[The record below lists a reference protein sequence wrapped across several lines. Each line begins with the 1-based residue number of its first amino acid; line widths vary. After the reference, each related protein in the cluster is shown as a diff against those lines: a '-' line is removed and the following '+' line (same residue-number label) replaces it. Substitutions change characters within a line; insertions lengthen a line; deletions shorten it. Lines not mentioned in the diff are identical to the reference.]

1 MLRRIQALLVLLAVA
16 LAAGCRQEQPAQPAP
31 EVTLRVGY
39 VPIADCLPLYVG
51 LERGLFAAKGLKV
64 DATQLQSGQRIIEA
78 MAAGDLDIGIS
89 NVVSTITA
97 HARNVPISS
106 FTGGATESP
115 ERATRALLVA
125 ADSKIKT
132 PADLAGQRVAVN
144 GLRNIEH
151 VKLRQ
156 YLELNRV
163 PVDKV
168 EVIEAPFPQ
177 MEGVI
182 RNKSVA
188 AAMAN
193 EPFISIALKHG
204 SARILGRPYAET
216 SPRTFVSSYV
226 AMRPW
231 LDAHADAAR
240 RFAAVIAEATTFVN
254 ANPDESRRIVLKYIR
269 VPEEVA
275 GEFVLPAFEPTFD
288 AAALTPFVEEL
299 ARQGIIAT
307 TPNAADVFRKF

>member
-1 MLRRIQALLVLLAVA
+1 MLRRIETLLVLFAVIVG
-16 LAAGCRQEQPAQPAP
+16 AGCSQNAPPPASQ
-31 EVTLRVGY
+31 VTLRVGY

-51 LERGLFAAKGLKV
+51 IERGLFAAQGLRI
-64 DATQLQSGQRIIEA
+64 DLTQLQSGQRIIEA
-78 MAAGDLDIGIS
+78 MAAGELEIGIS

-97 HARNVPISS
+97 HTRNVPVVS

-115 ERATRALLVA
+115 ERATRALIVST
-125 ADSKIKT
+125 DSKIKT
-132 PADLAGQRVAVN
+132 PADLVGQRVAVN

-156 YLELNRV
+156 YLELNHV
-163 PVDKV
+163 PIDKV
-168 EVIEAPFPQ
+168 EVVEAPFPQ

-182 RNKSVA
+182 RNGSVA

-204 SARILGRPYAET
+204 SARVLGRPYTET
-216 SPRTFVSSYV
+216 SPLTFVSSYI

-231 LDAHADAAR
+231 LDAHTDAAR
-240 RFAAVIAEATTFVN
+240 RYASVIAEATAFVN
-254 ANPDESRRIVLKYIR
+254 ANPEESRKIVLKYIK

-275 GEFVLPAFEPTFD
+275 GEFVLPAFAPTFD
-288 AAALTPFVEEL
+288 AAALAPFVEEL
-299 ARQGIIAT
+299 ARQGIIIT
-307 TPNAADVFRKF
+307 TPNATDVFRTF